1 MVQGRRPTPGAL
13 EAIFHAPIAPGRKL
27 CTRGTVNERESVFAV
42 PETRLSHLNALQK
55 EVAAKMKI
63 LPLHTPTAREG
74 IIPKT
79 NIAPHVAGDVTEV
92 TGEQGIMATGT
103 DIQQAVAAAVL
114 WEFDLRAGSPL
125 VPTHKP
131 GPEWPMTPVP
141 YLDGSKLS

>member
-1 MVQGRRPTPGAL
+1 MPRDGPRGRPTPGAL
-13 EAIFHAPIAPGRKL
+13 EATVHAAIAPGRKL
-27 CTRGTVNERESVFAV
+27 CTRGTVNDRESVFAV
-42 PETRLSHLNALQK
+42 SETRLSHLNALEK
-55 EVAAKMKI
+55 EVAKINI

-125 VPTHKP
+125 VPRT
-131 GPEWPMTPVP
+131 
-141 YLDGSKLS
+141 Y